1 MRMHQLFGRT
11 LRQAPSGAD
20 APSHRLLER
29 AGFIRQIAA
38 GIFAYLPLARRSL
51 HKIEAIVRQE
61 IEAIGGQE
69 ITMPMVH
76 PASIWQQTGRWY
88 EVGPEMGRFQDRG
101 GRDMVLGMTHEEI
114 VAFLARQEI
123 RSYQDLPRL
132 VYQIQTK
139 WRDEER
145 PRAGLIRVREFD
157 MKDSYSLDADEAGLD
172 RQYRAH
178 YQAYFNIFRR
188 CGLDVL
194 AVASDT
200 GMMGGALAHEFM
212 ALAAIG
218 EDTIIRCNA
227 CGYAANRQIAE
238 FEKPPALDEEPQP
251 LENIATPGVT
261 TIDDLTDFL
270 GIPASKTAKAIFLVA
285 TLMDGTEEREQ
296 FVFAVVRGDMGLN
309 ETKLANAVRA
319 KALRPA
325 TEAEIRAIG
334 AEPGYGSPLGVEGA
348 VIVVDD
354 LIARSPN
361 LVAGANEPDAHLR
374 NVNYGRDYEADI
386 VADIAVAEAGYACSK
401 CGAPLEA
408 DRAVEV
414 GNIFKLGTKY
424 SEALGVTFDDEEG
437 RERPVIMGSYG
448 IGIGRVLACVAE
460 IHHDD
465 DGLIWPISVA
475 PYPVHLTVLFR
486 SFDDE
491 TLQTAERLYDELRA
505 AGIAVLYDDREAS
518 AGVKFTDADLIGAPL
533 RITVGARSLKQGGVE
548 LKRRDSAARRLVSLA
563 EAVTEVQ
570 AEIVAM
576 KAELAAQVVEVP
588 FPA

>member
-20 APSHRLLER
+20 APNHRLLER

-157 MKDSYSLDADEAGLD
+157 MKDSYSLDANEAGLD

-212 ALAAIG
+212 ALTAIG

-270 GIPASKTAKAIFLVA
+270 GIPASKTAKAIFLVV

-548 LKRRDSAARRLVSLA
+548 LKRRDSAARRLVPLA

>member
-157 MKDSYSLDADEAGLD
+157 MKDSYSLDANEAGLD

-212 ALAAIG
+212 ALTAIG

-325 TEAEIRAIG
+325 TEAEIWAIG

-491 TLQTAERLYDELRA
+491 TWQTAERLYDELRA

>member
-251 LENIATPGVT
+251 LENIATPDVT

>member
-1 MRMHQLFGRT
+1 MRMSQLFSRT
-11 LRQAPSGAD
+11 LRQAPSGAE
-20 APSHRLLER
+20 AASHRLLER

-51 HKIEAIVRQE
+51 HKIEAIVRDE
-61 IEAIGGQE
+61 IDAIGGQE

-76 PASIWQQTGRWY
+76 PAEIWQQTGRWY
-88 EVGPEMGRFQDRG
+88 EIGPEMGRFQDRA
-101 GRDMVLGMTHEEI
+101 GREMVLGMTHEEI
-114 VAFLARQEI
+114 VAFLARREI

-200 GMMGGALAHEFM
+200 GMMGGAAAHEFM
-212 ALAAIG
+212 ALAGIG
-218 EDTIIRCNA
+218 EDTILRCA
-227 CGYAANRQIAE
+227 ECGYAANRQIAE
-238 FEKPPALDEEPQP
+238 FKKPTPSGTPPQP
-251 LENIATPGVT
+251 LEKVATPDVT
-261 TIDDLTDFL
+261 TIGELTAFL
-270 GIPASKTAKAIFLVA
+270 EIPAAKTAKAVFRVA
-285 TLMDGTEEREQ
+285 TLMEGTDTREQ

-325 TEAEIRAIG
+325 TEEEIRAIG
-334 AEPGYGSPLGVEGA
+334 AEPGYGSPLGVHDA
-348 VIVVDD
+348 VVVVDD
-354 LIARSPN
+354 AVAASPN
-361 LVAGANEPDAHLR
+361 LVAGANEPGYHLR
-374 NVNYGRDYEADI
+374 NVNVGRDFEPDV
-386 VADIAVAEAGYACSK
+386 VADVAVAEAGDACPR
-401 CGAPLEA
+401 CGAPLRT

-448 IGIGRVLACVAE
+448 IGIGRVLAAVAE
-460 IHHDD
+460 LHHDD
-465 DGLIWPISVA
+465 DGLIWPIPVA
-475 PYPVHLTVLFR
+475 PYAVHLTVLFR
-486 SFDDE
+486 DPTDE
-491 TLQTAERLYDELRA
+491 TLVAAEQLYAHLQA
-505 AGIAVLYDDREAS
+505 AGIDVLYDDRDAS
-518 AGVKFTDADLIGAPL
+518 AGVKFTDADLIGLPL
-533 RITVGARSLKQGGVE
+533 RITVGSRGLKQGGVE
-548 LKRRDSAARRLVSLA
+548 LKRRDRAERRLVPLA
-563 EAVTEVQ
+563 SAVEVTE
-570 AEIVAM
+570 AEIAALRAEVA
-576 KAELAAQVVEVP
+576 AHVVEEP

>member
-1 MRMHQLFGRT
+1 MHQLFGRT

>member
-1 MRMHQLFGRT
+1 MHQLFGRT

-251 LENIATPGVT
+251 LENIATPDVT